1 MEVES
6 AAVFVLAANH
16 VRHHKMRVR
25 VTIVAT
31 RNLLIHETRDLLKN
45 EAHAFC
51 DDGHMIGGY
60 DGNGCRLNFHVEYS
74 AQCRLHQWSLV
85 IARGG

>member
-6 AAVFVLAANH
+6 AAVSVVAPNH

-25 VTIVAT
+25 VAIVAI

-45 EAHAFC
+45 KAHAFC

-60 DGNGCRLNFHVEYS
+60 DRNGCRLNFYVEYS
-74 AQCRLHQWSLV
+74 AQCLLHQWSLV
-85 IARGG
+85 SAWGG